1 MLTAAQVRV
10 ALVWVA
16 MLAPLAGEPLTAQE
30 GTGGTGITGITMA
43 AVVKLVV
50 LLVAQLFAAP
60 VAFLGAINQLY
71 KVEAV
76 NPVAL

>member
-1 MLTAAQVRV
+1 MLTAAQVSV

-16 MLAPLAGEPLTAQE
+16 MLAPLAGEPLTAQD
-30 GTGGTGITGITMA
+30 GTGGTGITMA

-50 LLVAQLFAAP
+50 LVVAQLFAAP
-60 VAFLGAINQLY
+60 VSFLGAINQLY

-76 NPVAL
+76 NPAAL